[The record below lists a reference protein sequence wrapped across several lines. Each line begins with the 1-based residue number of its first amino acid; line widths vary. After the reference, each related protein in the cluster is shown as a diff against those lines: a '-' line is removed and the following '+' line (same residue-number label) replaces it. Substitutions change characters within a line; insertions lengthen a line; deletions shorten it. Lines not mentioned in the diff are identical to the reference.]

1 MIIKELSNI
10 ENGTAIKDL
19 YGWVD
24 SIRDHGGLTFVDLRD
39 FDSKIQLVFDKESTI
54 ETNLK
59 NEYYIQ
65 ISGVFSKRD
74 DALVNKKT
82 PFGEYEILIDS
93 LVVINE
99 SKTLPFQI
107 EDGIETDESIR
118 LKYRYLDLRR
128 TEMKQ
133 NIVARSKTFK
143 SIRNIMNKLDILE
156 IDTPTLIKS
165 TPEGAKDFLVPSRK
179 SPGSFYAL
187 PQSPQMY
194 KQLFMMSGFP
204 NYYQIAKCYR
214 DEDSRKD
221 RQPEFT
227 QLDLEFSNGNPKLVK
242 KNIEIIVQHIFDE
255 AFDLK
260 IKLPFKTITYKE
272 AMTLYGTDKPDLR
285 ISETIDDISEVFVNT
300 EINFIKEII
309 KNGGSVLSLHSDI
322 NYSRKD
328 IDLLDESIKS
338 LGSNGLGWFKIL
350 DNELSGPLAKLLLP
364 NEKEELLKFG
374 NGILVFQ
381 AGDLYEIGKYMDVL
395 RRNLFANKAEDINSF
410 LWVEDF
416 PYFEIENDVLQPS
429 HHPFTAPK
437 DTSNFK
443 QNPNDSIALHYDLVL
458 NGVELGSGSQRIN
471 NPDLQRLVLEK
482 WGLSNEDIE
491 NRFGWFIEALSYGTP
506 QHAGFAIGIDRLV
519 TEILKQPSIRDV
531 IPFPK
536 TQSGMD
542 PLTDAPSAIDEDDLV
557 AVSYTHLTLPTNRE
571 V

>member
-1 MIIKELSNI
+1 MQIREIVQL
-10 ENGTAIKDL
+10 KDQAEITNL

-24 SIRDHGGLTFVDLRD
+24 NVRDHGGLTFVDLRD
-39 FDSKIQLVFDKESTI
+39 FDSSIQLVFDKDSSI
-54 ETNLK
+54 QVNLK
-59 NEYYIQ
+59 NEFYIEV
-65 ISGVFSKRD
+65 SGVLKKRD
-74 DALVNKKT
+74 EGLINKKVALGD
-82 PFGEYEILIDS
+82 FEVEVSKII
-93 LVVINE
+93 VISQ

-128 TEMKQ
+128 NEMKQ
-133 NIVARSKTFK
+133 NILARSKTFK
-143 SIRNIMNKLDILE
+143 SIRNIMNSLKIDE

-227 QLDLEFSNGNPKLVK
+227 QLDLEFSNANPDTVK
-242 KNIEIIVQHIFDE
+242 ENIENIVKHIFDE
-255 AFDLK
+255 AFDIK
-260 IKLPFKTITYKE
+260 INTPFKSITY
-272 AMTLYGTDKPDLR
+272 ADSMALYGTDKPDLR
-285 ISETIDDISEVFVNT
+285 IKETITDDTEAFKTT
-300 EINFIKEII
+300 EIKFIQESIRN
-309 KNGGSVLSLHSDI
+309 NGNVLSLHTDKTL
-322 NYSRKD
+322 SRKD
-328 IDLLDESIKS
+328 IDRLDQLLKDA
-338 LGSNGLGWFKIL
+338 GSNGLGWFKIL
-350 DNELSGPLAKLLLP
+350 DEELSGPLVKFLTQPEREYILSKGDGILLFQSGEFNEICKFMDILRRDVFIIENSELP
-364 NEKEELLKFG
+364 NF
-374 NGILVFQ
+374 I
-381 AGDLYEIGKYMDVL
+381 
-395 RRNLFANKAEDINSF
+395 
-410 LWVEDF
+410 WVEDF
-416 PYFEIENDVLQPS
+416 PFFEIEDGVLQPS

-437 DTSNFK
+437 DTDVFK
-443 QNPNDSIALHYDLVL
+443 NNPDKSIALHYDLVL

-471 NPDLQRLVLEK
+471 SPDIQRLVLEK
-482 WGLSNEDIE
+482 WGLSAEEIE

-519 TEILKQPSIRDV
+519 AEILKQPSIRDV

-542 PLTDAPSAIDEDDLV
+542 PLTDAPTSINEDDLTDYNLRYI
-557 AVSYTHLTLPTNRE
+557 SDE
-571 V
+571 K

>member
-107 EDGIETDESIR
+107 EDGVDTDESIR

-227 QLDLEFSNGNPKLVK
+227 QLDLEFSNGNPELVK

-285 ISETIDDISEVFVNT
+285 ITETIDDISEVFVNT

-395 RRNLFANKAEDINSF
+395 RRNLFANKAEDITSF

-542 PLTDAPSAIDEDDLV
+542 PLTDAPSAIDEEDLV
-557 AVSYTHLTLPTNRE
+557 EYNLRYVTDE
-571 V
+571 

>member
-1 MIIKELSNI
+1 LIIKELANI

-107 EDGIETDESIR
+107 EDGIDTDESIR

-285 ISETIDDISEVFVNT
+285 ITETIDDISEVFVNT

-328 IDLLDESIKS
+328 IDLLEESIKS

-364 NEKEELLKFG
+364 EEKEELLKFG

-395 RRNLFANKAEDINSF
+395 RRNLFANKAEDITSF

-491 NRFGWFIEALSYGTP
+491 SRFGWFIEALSYGTP

-557 AVSYTHLTLPTNRE
+557 EYNLRYVTDE
-571 V
+571 

>member
-1 MIIKELSNI
+1 MRIKELSNI
-10 ENGTAIKDL
+10 ENGTTIKDL

-54 ETNLK
+54 DTTLK

-65 ISGVFSKRD
+65 VSGVYSKRED
-74 DALVNKKT
+74 SLVNKKT

-93 LVVINE
+93 LMVINE

-107 EDGIETDESIR
+107 EDSIDTDESIR

-128 TEMKQ
+128 TEMKH

-227 QLDLEFSNGNPKLVK
+227 QLDLEFSNGTPQLVK
-242 KNIEIIVQHIFDE
+242 KHIETIVQHIFDE

-260 IKLPFKTITYKE
+260 IDLPFKTMTYKE

-285 ISETIDDISEVFVNT
+285 IKETIKDISEIFANT
-300 EINFIKEII
+300 EINFVEEII
-309 KNGGSVLSLHSDI
+309 NNGGSVLSLHSEI

-328 IDLLDESIKS
+328 IDILDESIKS

-350 DNELSGPLAKLLLP
+350 DNEVSGPLAKLLLP
-364 NEKEELLKFG
+364 EEKDEIIKFG

-381 AGDLYEIGKYMDVL
+381 AGDIYEVGKYMDVL
-395 RRNLFANKAEDINSF
+395 RRDLFLNKTEDITSF
-410 LWVEDF
+410 VWVEDF
-416 PYFEIENDVLQPS
+416 PYFEVENDVLQPS

-443 QNPNDSIALHYDLVL
+443 QNPNESIALHYDLVL

-471 NPDLQRLVLEK
+471 NPDLQKLVLEK

-519 TEILKQPSIRDV
+519 AEILKQPSIRDV

-542 PLTDAPSAIDEDDLV
+542 PLTDAPSTINEIDLV
-557 AVSYTHLTLPTNRE
+557 EYNLRYVTDE
-571 V
+571 Q